1 MKKLFELFSLS
12 LVLISFTALNTSCN
26 KEELPKPKGE
36 IPVVSQFVYDGMSLY
51 YLWAEDM
58 INKKPTI
65 NDTDPK
71 KYFENILYKTD
82 TENNWS
88 WITDD
93 AKSLV
98 GGFAGEQF
106 TFGYNLTFVPVNKEQ
121 TQFMAL
127 VKYVYPNSPAEK
139 AGIKR
144 LDYIGK
150 VDGSPIT
157 GKVTPEGY
165 IEFDNY
171 KLYGNNTVTFS
182 IYKLTNNGFELDREV
197 PAVTPEDINTDPVV
211 FNKIFTIGNKKIGY
225 LFYTSY
231 IANFNYRLY
240 EVFSQFKQEGV
251 TDLVLDLRYNGGGGI
266 DAASYLVS
274 LYAPE
279 ADVKNKTTLVK
290 MKYNTF
296 LNEYFDKRGGRDV
309 AKLGEYREKDE
320 QRGDIL
326 YKAAPNPLTANL
338 NLNKIYIIATGNSA
352 SASELTTF
360 CSRAIMGQS
369 NVVHIGG
376 RTYGKYTASWTL
388 HPYDENLGI
397 PIYEE
402 SKLSSEQKNTL
413 KNWAMQPII
422 GIYSDKNEQ
431 NFINP
436 GYLEPNYTLREGFG
450 YVDYW
455 EPLGDPKDV
464 FLGQALYLIT
474 GNESYKPVE
483 PKATRSSK
491 QELQRVLDIKE
502 DVMPLNLD
510 NIKLTPDDF
519 QKLREL
525 RK

>member
-1 MKKLFELFSLS
+1 
-12 LVLISFTALNTSCN
+12 
-26 KEELPKPKGE
+26 
-36 IPVVSQFVYDGMSLY
+36 
-51 YLWAEDM
+51 
-58 INKKPTI
+58 
-65 NDTDPK
+65 
-71 KYFENILYKTD
+71 
-82 TENNWS
+82 
-88 WITDD
+88 
-93 AKSLV
+93 
-98 GGFAGEQF
+98 
-106 TFGYNLTFVPVNKEQ
+106 
-121 TQFMAL
+121 
-127 VKYVYPNSPAEK
+127 
-139 AGIKR
+139 
-144 LDYIGK
+144 
-150 VDGSPIT
+150 
-157 GKVTPEGY
+157 
-165 IEFDNY
+165 
-171 KLYGNNTVTFS
+171 
-182 IYKLTNNGFELDREV
+182 
-197 PAVTPEDINTDPVV
+197 
-211 FNKIFTIGNKKIGY
+211 
-225 LFYTSY
+225 
-231 IANFNYRLY
+231 
-240 EVFSQFKQEGV
+240 
-251 TDLVLDLRYNGGGGI
+251 
-266 DAASYLVS
+266 
-274 LYAPE
+274 
-279 ADVKNKTTLVK
+279 